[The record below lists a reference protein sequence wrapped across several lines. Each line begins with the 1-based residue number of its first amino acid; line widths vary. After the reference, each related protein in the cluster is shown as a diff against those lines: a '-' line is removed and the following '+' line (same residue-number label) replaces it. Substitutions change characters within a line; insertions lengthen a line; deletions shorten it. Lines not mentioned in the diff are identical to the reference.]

1 MKALRS
7 LNKYFW
13 KYKWHFFLGIAFTVA
28 SNYFGVKMPAYV
40 KESIDDLQQT
50 TINPTLES
58 ALWLAAKIG
67 GFYLLLSFM
76 KGFFL
81 FLMRQTIIIMSRR
94 IEYDLKNE
102 IYNHYQKLDSS
113 FYKRN
118 RIGDLMN
125 RISEDVSQ
133 VRMYLGP
140 GIMYSVNLIV
150 LSVLSISQMLEISLT
165 LTLFSL
171 IPLPLMSLLIYK
183 VSKKINEASKQVQE
197 AKSEITTI
205 TQESMAGIRVLK
217 AFNQTA
223 HNLNTLSEA
232 SETYKKKSMKLV
244 LINALFMPTILLLIG
259 TSTLLV
265 LYVGGVL
272 TESKSI
278 SLGSIVAF
286 IFYVSNLTWPFVS
299 IGWVTSIIQRAEASQ
314 KRINEFLKTQPDIQ
328 NPTQEPIDLKG
339 KVEFDKVS
347 LTFQETQIQALKEVS
362 FEIDPGASLGV
373 FGKTGSGKSTLIDT
387 IGRLMDPESGEIR
400 IDGQPLKAINLGAYR
415 NQIAVVTQDTF
426 LFSDTIRNNVTFGAK
441 EPVSDEAVIAVL
453 KQAHVWHNIEAFP
466 DGLDTLLGELGVNLS
481 GGQKQRICIARALI
495 AKPKI
500 LLLDDCLSAVDTE
513 TEDRILNELNGLN
526 PKPTLIMVSHRI
538 STLRNCQNIIV
549 LDEGRIIEK
558 GTQEALLESQ
568 GVFYQEYRSHLED
581 RKKSD
586 NA

>member
-197 AKSEITTI
+197 AQSEITTI

-217 AFNQTA
+217 AFNQMA
-223 HNLNTLSEA
+223 HNLSTLSEA

-339 KVEFDKVS
+339 KIEFEKVS

-387 IGRLMDPESGEIR
+387 IGRLMDPELGEIR

-441 EPVSDEAVIAVL
+441 EPVNDEAVIAVL

-466 DGLDTLLGELGVNLS
+466 DGLDTMLGELGVNLS

-549 LDEGRIIEK
+549 LDEGRIIEQ

-568 GVFYQEYRSHLED
+568 GVFYQEYRSQLED
-581 RKKSD
+581 RKKSE
-586 NA
+586 

>member
-1 MKALRS
+1 
-7 LNKYFW
+7 
-13 KYKWHFFLGIAFTVA
+13 
-28 SNYFGVKMPAYV
+28 MPAYV

-197 AKSEITTI
+197 AQSEITTI

-568 GVFYQEYRSHLED
+568 GVFYQEYRSQLED
-581 RKKSD
+581 RKKSE
-586 NA
+586 

>member
-150 LSVLSISQMLEISLT
+150 LSVLSISQMLEISIT

-197 AKSEITTI
+197 AQSEITTI

-441 EPVSDEAVIAVL
+441 EPVNDEAVIAVL

-466 DGLDTLLGELGVNLS
+466 DGLDTMLGELGVNLS

-549 LDEGRIIEK
+549 LDEGRIIEQ

-568 GVFYQEYRSHLED
+568 GVFYQEYRSQLED
-581 RKKSD
+581 RKKSE
-586 NA
+586 

>member
-1 MKALRS
+1 
-7 LNKYFW
+7 
-13 KYKWHFFLGIAFTVA
+13 
-28 SNYFGVKMPAYV
+28 
-40 KESIDDLQQT
+40 
-50 TINPTLES
+50 
-58 ALWLAAKIG
+58 
-67 GFYLLLSFM
+67 
-76 KGFFL
+76 
-81 FLMRQTIIIMSRR
+81 
-94 IEYDLKNE
+94 
-102 IYNHYQKLDSS
+102 
-113 FYKRN
+113 
-118 RIGDLMN
+118 
-125 RISEDVSQ
+125 ISEDVSQ

-197 AKSEITTI
+197 AQSEITTI

-568 GVFYQEYRSHLED
+568 GVFYQEYRSQLED
-581 RKKSD
+581 RKKSE
-586 NA
+586 

>member
-197 AKSEITTI
+197 AQSEITTI

-568 GVFYQEYRSHLED
+568 GVFYQEYRSQLED
-581 RKKSD
+581 RKKSE
-586 NA
+586 

>member
-197 AKSEITTI
+197 AQSEITTI

-441 EPVSDEAVIAVL
+441 EPVNDEAVIAVL

-568 GVFYQEYRSHLED
+568 GVFYQEYRSQLED
-581 RKKSD
+581 RKKSE
-586 NA
+586 

>member
-197 AKSEITTI
+197 AQSEITTI

-339 KVEFDKVS
+339 KIEFEKVS

-387 IGRLMDPESGEIR
+387 IGRLMDPELGEIR

-441 EPVSDEAVIAVL
+441 EPVNDEAVIAVL

-466 DGLDTLLGELGVNLS
+466 DGLDTMLGELGVNLS

-549 LDEGRIIEK
+549 LDEGRIIEQ

-568 GVFYQEYRSHLED
+568 GVFYQEYRSQLED
-581 RKKSD
+581 RKKSE
-586 NA
+586 

>member
-150 LSVLSISQMLEISLT
+150 LSVLSISQMLEISIT

-197 AKSEITTI
+197 AQSEITTI

-217 AFNQTA
+217 AFNQMA

-339 KVEFDKVS
+339 KIEFEKVS

-387 IGRLMDPESGEIR
+387 IGRLMDPKLGEIR

-441 EPVSDEAVIAVL
+441 EPVNDEAVIAVL
-453 KQAHVWHNIEAFP
+453 KQAHVWHNIEAFT
-466 DGLDTLLGELGVNLS
+466 DGLDTMLGELGVNLS

-549 LDEGRIIEK
+549 LDEGRIIEQ

-568 GVFYQEYRSHLED
+568 GVFYQEYRSQLED
-581 RKKSD
+581 RKKSE
-586 NA
+586 

>member
-197 AKSEITTI
+197 AQSEITTI

-217 AFNQTA
+217 AFNQMA
-223 HNLNTLSEA
+223 HNLSTLSEA
-232 SETYKKKSMKLV
+232 SETYKKKSMTLV

-339 KVEFDKVS
+339 KIEFDKVS

-400 IDGQPLKAINLGAYR
+400 IDGHPLKAINLGAYR

-466 DGLDTLLGELGVNLS
+466 DGLDTMLGELGVNLS

-513 TEDRILNELNGLN
+513 TEDRILNELNALN
-526 PKPTLIMVSHRI
+526 LKPTLIMVSHRI

-558 GTQEALLESQ
+558 GTQEALLESR
-568 GVFYQEYRSHLED
+568 GAFYQEYRSQLED
-581 RKKSD
+581 RKKSE
-586 NA
+586 

>member
-197 AKSEITTI
+197 AQSEITTI

-217 AFNQTA
+217 AFNQMA

-339 KVEFDKVS
+339 KIEFEKVS

-400 IDGQPLKAINLGAYR
+400 IDGQPLKAINLGSYR

-495 AKPKI
+495 AKPKV

-513 TEDRILNELNGLN
+513 TEDRILNELNALN

-549 LDEGRIIEK
+549 LDGGRIIEK

-568 GVFYQEYRSHLED
+568 GVFYQEYRSQLED
-581 RKKSD
+581 RKKSE
-586 NA
+586 

>member
-1 MKALRS
+1 MKSLRS

-13 KYKWHFFLGIAFTVA
+13 KYKWHFFLGITFTIA

-40 KESIDDLQQT
+40 KEAIDNLQHT
-50 TINPTLES
+50 SINPTLEG

-67 GFYLLLSFM
+67 GFYLLLSLM

-102 IYNHYQKLDSS
+102 IYNHYQKLDTR

-140 GIMYSVNLIV
+140 GVMYSVNLIV
-150 LSVLSISQMLEISLT
+150 LSVLSISQMFEISVS

-171 IPLPLMSLLIYK
+171 IPLPIMSILIYK
-183 VSKKINEASKQVQE
+183 VSKKINEASRKVQE
-197 AKSEITTI
+197 AQSDITTV
-205 TQESMAGIRVLK
+205 TQESMAGIRILK
-217 AFNQTA
+217 AFNQID
-223 HNLNTLSEA
+223 HNLNRLSVA
-232 SETYKKKSMKLV
+232 SNNYKEKSMKMV

-259 TSTLLV
+259 TSTLIV

-272 TESKSI
+272 TESKEI

-314 KRINEFLKTQPDIQ
+314 QRINEFLKTKPEIVNQ
-328 NPTQEPIDLKG
+328 NDDPFELKG
-339 KVEFDKVS
+339 KIVFNEVS
-347 LTFQETQIQALKEVS
+347 LIYPETNIQALKQVT
-362 FEIDPGASLGV
+362 FEIKPGESLGI
-373 FGKTGSGKSTLIDT
+373 FGKTGSGKSSLMDLV
-387 IGRLMDPESGEIR
+387 GRLMDPDEGEILV
-400 IDGQPLKAINLGAYR
+400 DELPLKSMNLSAFR
-415 NQIAVVTQDTF
+415 DQIAVVTQDIF

-441 EPVSDEAVIAVL
+441 RAVSDEEIIEVL
-453 KQAHVWHNIEAFP
+453 KQAHVWHNIETFP

-495 AKPKI
+495 SKPKI

-513 TEDRILNELNGLN
+513 TEEAILNELNALN
-526 PKPTLIMVSHRI
+526 PQPTLLMVSHRI
-538 STLRNCQNIIV
+538 STLRNCKNIIV
-549 LDEGRIIEK
+549 LNEGNIIEN
-558 GTQEALLESQ
+558 GTQEELIAKKQIYYKEYLLQ
-568 GVFYQEYRSHLED
+568 LEAH
-581 RKKSD
+581 KHSE
-586 NA
+586 

>member
-197 AKSEITTI
+197 AQSEITTI

-339 KVEFDKVS
+339 KIEFEKVS

-373 FGKTGSGKSTLIDT
+373 IGKTGSGKSTLIDT
-387 IGRLMDPESGEIR
+387 IGRLMDPELGEIR

-441 EPVSDEAVIAVL
+441 EPVNDEAVIAVL

-466 DGLDTLLGELGVNLS
+466 DGLDTMLGELGVNLS

-549 LDEGRIIEK
+549 LDEGRIIEQ

-568 GVFYQEYRSHLED
+568 GVFYQEYRSQLED
-581 RKKSD
+581 RKKSE
-586 NA
+586 

>member
-13 KYKWHFFLGIAFTVA
+13 KYKWHFFLGIGFTIT

-40 KESIDDLQQT
+40 KQSIDDLQHT
-50 TINPTLES
+50 TINPTIES
-58 ALWLAAKIG
+58 ALWLAAKMG
-67 GFYLLLSFM
+67 GIYLLLSFM
-76 KGFFL
+76 KGVFL

-102 IYNHYQKLDSS
+102 IYRHYQTLDTA

-150 LSVLSISQMLEISLT
+150 LSVLSISQMLEISVT

-197 AKSEITTI
+197 AQSEITTI

-217 AFNQTA
+217 AFNQVS
-223 HNLNTLSEA
+223 HNMDKLSSA
-232 SETYKKKSMKLV
+232 ADLYKNKSMRLV

-265 LYVGGVL
+265 LYVGGLL
-272 TESKSI
+272 TEAKEI

-286 IFYVSNLTWPFVS
+286 IFYVTNLTWPFVS

-314 KRINEFLKTQPDIQ
+314 KRINEFLKAKPDIQ
-328 NPTQEPIDLKG
+328 NPSNEPLEIQGRVRFENIDL
-339 KVEFDKVS
+339 
-347 LTFQETQIQALKEVS
+347 TFKETNIHALSKVS
-362 FEIDPGASLGV
+362 FEIRPGESLGI
-373 FGKTGSGKSTLIDT
+373 FGKTGSGKSTLMDL
-387 IGRLMDPESGEIR
+387 IGRLMDPDQGKIY
-400 IDGQPLKAINLGAYR
+400 IDNQPLTTINLGDFR
-415 NQIAVVTQDTF
+415 NQIAVVTQDIF

-441 EPVSDEAVIAVL
+441 RAVGDEEIIAVL

-466 DGLDTLLGELGVNLS
+466 NGLDTLLGELGVNLS

-495 AKPKI
+495 AEPKI

-513 TEDRILNELNGLN
+513 TEERILTELKALN

-538 STLRNCQNIIV
+538 STLRNCNSIIV
-549 LDEGRIIEK
+549 LNEGRIAEQ
-558 GTQEALLESQ
+558 GTQESLLEQKGIFYREHLSQ
-568 GVFYQEYRSHLED
+568 LED
-581 RKKSD
+581 LKQSE
-586 NA
+586 

>member
-197 AKSEITTI
+197 AQSEITTI

-387 IGRLMDPESGEIR
+387 IGRLMDPELGEIR

-441 EPVSDEAVIAVL
+441 EPVNDEAVIAVL

-466 DGLDTLLGELGVNLS
+466 DGLDTMLGELGVNLS

-549 LDEGRIIEK
+549 LDEGRIIEQ

-568 GVFYQEYRSHLED
+568 GVFYQEYRSQLED
-581 RKKSD
+581 RKKSE
-586 NA
+586 

>member
-1 MKALRS
+1 
-7 LNKYFW
+7 
-13 KYKWHFFLGIAFTVA
+13 
-28 SNYFGVKMPAYV
+28 
-40 KESIDDLQQT
+40 
-50 TINPTLES
+50 
-58 ALWLAAKIG
+58 
-67 GFYLLLSFM
+67 
-76 KGFFL
+76 
-81 FLMRQTIIIMSRR
+81 MRQTIIIMSRR

-197 AKSEITTI
+197 AQSEITTI

-339 KVEFDKVS
+339 KIEFEKVS

-387 IGRLMDPESGEIR
+387 IGRLMDPELGEIR

-441 EPVSDEAVIAVL
+441 EPVNDEAVIAVL

-466 DGLDTLLGELGVNLS
+466 DGLDTMLGELGVNLS

-549 LDEGRIIEK
+549 LDEGRIIEQ

-568 GVFYQEYRSHLED
+568 GVFYQEYRSQLED
-581 RKKSD
+581 RKKSE
-586 NA
+586 